1 MIEKGK
7 SELNKQTLLAKFT
20 HYLQGFAI
28 SAEEF
33 LSKIT
38 GVSELLVEKNSNQY
52 QFAHNKFRDYLAAKE
67 IERCKTPHLLVEQ
80 GENSQWQDTTL
91 FYIEIVENPSLIIQE
106 LVDAWALDRA
116 YDCLRRLDHK
126 KYAPPITAKLK
137 DIEQQIR
144 KLRYQKLE
152 EYMMS
157 GQWREADQLTYK
169 VMIGVLGKEYGRW
182 FESEELLN
190 FPCGDLLKIDGLWV
204 KSSGGK
210 FGFSIQKEII
220 KKCGY
225 KLDGNYPTSEVWDDF
240 CHEVGWRDKKTR
252 NSYPPLYTLDINTKA
267 GALPALR
274 KGGTGHLGKVLL
286 VEGRGGRVSSLA
298 SRLVDCSR

>member
-7 SELNKQTLLAKFT
+7 SELDKQTLLAKFT

-116 YDCLRRLDHK
+116 YNCLRRLDHK
-126 KYAPPITAKLK
+126 KYALPIATKLK

-157 GQWREADQLTYK
+157 GQWREADELTYK

-182 FESEELLN
+182 FKSEELLN
-190 FPCGDLLKIDGLWV
+190 FPCEDLLKIDRLWLQYSKINGV
-204 KSSGGK
+204 SK
-210 FGFSIQKEII
+210 FGFSVQKEII
-220 KKCGY
+220 KKCGR
-225 KLDGNYPTSEVWDDF
+225 KLDGSYLPSDEIWDDF
-240 CHEVGWRDKKTR
+240 LDEVGWRDKREEKWQDLT
-252 NSYPPLYTLDINTKA
+252 YTLDINTKI
-267 GALPALR
+267 GTLLYVRLMGLR
-274 KGGTGHLGKVLL
+274 ELI
-286 VEGRGGRVSSLA
+286 SSLA